1 MDMLCYGIIFHTPG
15 VCMRH
20 SGSLCHPLTDAY
32 VSMGREDDGAQCN
45 GDFVTHL
52 SSTVCTVNPSIQDP
66 SGRADRWSP
75 E

>member
-1 MDMLCYGIIFHTPG
+1 MSADSPLLGITHYEWG
-15 VCMRH
+15 GCNQ
-20 SGSLCHPLTDAY
+20 GPLVYAY
-32 VSMGREDDGAQCN
+32 EIDGREDDGAQCN